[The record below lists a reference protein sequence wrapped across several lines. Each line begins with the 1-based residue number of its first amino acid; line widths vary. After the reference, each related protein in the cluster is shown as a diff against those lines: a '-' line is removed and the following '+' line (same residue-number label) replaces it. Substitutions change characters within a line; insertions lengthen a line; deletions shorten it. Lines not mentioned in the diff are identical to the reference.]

1 MERKKKIHKNTL
13 SRKIVAVL
21 ISLLICLSGSV
32 VALAASG
39 FTIEYRP
46 GTVDAVENMPEAGI
60 GTAGEVYTISGLSPQ
75 REGFEFLGWIL
86 AYQEAEYTSYEV
98 RYLEE
103 GTNAELAAPKVV
115 NEQMV
120 GAEVTEIA
128 LEIDG
133 YELVSEAAQK
143 VVLREK
149 DNVISFY
156 YKTVKNE
163 ASYTVHYVD
172 TEGNPLAE
180 DKVVTGQ
187 EAGMVITETAIA
199 IEGYTPL
206 APAEQTVE
214 LQEGS
219 NELTFVYERIAT
231 YRVTYDLNG
240 GYLNEYGNF
249 PVDETEY
256 REGDWVKVT
265 SEWQMEHKDGIFS
278 GLWSKEPL
286 PMQDFDYINN
296 NYYTGDWYECE
307 SYFEMRD
314 EDVTLYAVYIQKE
327 D

>member
-32 VALAASG
+32 VAFAASG
-39 FTIEYRP
+39 FTVEYRP

-60 GTAGEVYTISGLSPQ
+60 GTAGEVYKVSDLSPQ

-103 GTNAELAAPKVV
+103 GTNAELAEPKIV
-115 NEQMV
+115 NGQMV
-120 GAEVTEIA
+120 GTEVTEIA
-128 LEIDG
+128 VEIDG
-133 YELVSEAAQK
+133 YELVGEATQK
-143 VVLREK
+143 VVLSEK

-156 YKTVKNE
+156 YKTVKE
-163 ASYTVHYVD
+163 LASYTVHYVD

-206 APAEQTVE
+206 APAEQTLE

-219 NELTFVYERIAT
+219 NELTFVYEVYEKEAT

-240 GYLNEYGNF
+240 GYGNL

-256 REGDWVKVT
+256 RAGDMVT
-265 SEWQMEHKDGIFS
+265 VTEEYNIEVEKGIFS
-278 GLWSKEPL
+278 GYWSKEPL
-286 PMQDFDYINN
+286 PMQNPNSFI
-296 NYYTGDWYECE
+296 GEGCYEIGTT
-307 SYFEMRD
+307 FEMGD
-314 EDVTLYAVYIQKE
+314 EDVTLYAVHVGRM

>member
-1 MERKKKIHKNTL
+1 MERKKKIQKNTL
-13 SRKIVAVL
+13 SRKIAAVL

-32 VALAASG
+32 VAFAASG
-39 FTIEYRP
+39 FTVEYRP
-46 GTVDAVENMPEAGI
+46 GTAEVVKNIPEAGI
-60 GTAGEVYTISGLSPQ
+60 GTAGEVYTVSGLSPQ
-75 REGFEFLGWIL
+75 REGFEFLGWML

-103 GTNAELAAPKVV
+103 GTNAELAAPKIV

-133 YELVSEAAQK
+133 YEPVGEATQK
-143 VVLREK
+143 VVLSEK

-156 YKTVKNE
+156 YKTVQE
-163 ASYTVHYVD
+163 LASYTVHYVD
-172 TEGNPLAE
+172 TEGNPVAE

-187 EAGMVITETAIA
+187 EAGMVITETAIT

-206 APAEQTVE
+206 APTEQTVE

-219 NELTFVYERIAT
+219 NELTFVYEVYEKEAT

-240 GYLNEYGNF
+240 GYGNL

-256 REGDWVKVT
+256 RAGDMFTVT
-265 SEWQMEHKDGIFS
+265 EEYKIENEKGWFTGY
-278 GLWSKEPL
+278 WSKEPL
-286 PMQDFDYINN
+286 PLQNHLSFN
-296 NYYTGDWYECE
+296 GEGCYEIGC
-307 SYFEMRD
+307 SYEMGD
-314 EDVTLYAVYIQKE
+314 EDVTLYAVYVAKM

>member
-1 MERKKKIHKNTL
+1 MERKKKIQKNTL

-32 VALAASG
+32 VAFAASG
-39 FTIEYRP
+39 FTVEYRP
-46 GTVDAVENMPEAGI
+46 GTIDAVENMPEDGI
-60 GTAGEVYTISGLSPQ
+60 GTAGEVYTVSGLSPQ
-75 REGFEFLGWIL
+75 REGFEFLGWML

-103 GTNAELAAPKVV
+103 GTNAELAEPKIV
-115 NEQMV
+115 NGQMV

-133 YELVSEAAQK
+133 YELVGEATQK
-143 VVLREK
+143 VVLSEK

-156 YKTVKNE
+156 YKTVKE
-163 ASYTVHYVD
+163 LASYTVHYVD

-206 APAEQTVE
+206 APVEQTVE

-219 NELTFVYERIAT
+219 NELTFVYEFYEKEAT

-240 GYLNEYGNF
+240 GYGNL

-256 REGDWVKVT
+256 RAGD
-265 SEWQMEHKDGIFS
+265 SIFILEEINIYHEK
-278 GLWSKEPL
+278 GWFTGFWSKEPL
-286 PMQDFDYINN
+286 PMQDPNN
-296 NYYTGDWYECE
+296 FTGEGFYEVGTT
-307 SYFEMRD
+307 FEMGE
-314 EDVTLYAVYIQKE
+314 EDVTLYAVYVARM

>member
-1 MERKKKIHKNTL
+1 MERKKKIQKNTL

-32 VALAASG
+32 VAFAASG
-39 FTIEYRP
+39 FTVEYRP
-46 GTVDAVENMPEAGI
+46 GTVDAVENMPEDGI
-60 GTAGEVYTISGLSPQ
+60 GTAGEVYTVSGLSPQ

-103 GTNAELAAPKVV
+103 GTNAELAEPKIV
-115 NEQMV
+115 NGQMV

-133 YELVSEAAQK
+133 YEPVGEATQK
-143 VVLREK
+143 VVLSEK

-156 YKTVKNE
+156 YKTVKE
-163 ASYTVHYVD
+163 LASYTVHYVD
-172 TEGNPLAE
+172 TEGNPVAE

-187 EAGMVITETAIA
+187 EVGMVITETAIV
-199 IEGYTPL
+199 IEGYAPL
-206 APAEQTVE
+206 APAEQTME

-219 NELTFVYERIAT
+219 NELTFVYEVYEKEAT

-240 GYLNEYGNF
+240 GYGNL

-256 REGDWVKVT
+256 RAGDTVIVLDDWSIG
-265 SEWQMEHKDGIFS
+265 SETGWFTGV
-278 GLWSKEPL
+278 WSKEPL
-286 PMQDFDYINN
+286 PLQDPNSF
-296 NYYTGDWYECE
+296 TGEGFYEVGTT
-307 SYFEMRD
+307 FEMGD
-314 EDVTLYAVYIQKE
+314 EDVTLYAVYVARM